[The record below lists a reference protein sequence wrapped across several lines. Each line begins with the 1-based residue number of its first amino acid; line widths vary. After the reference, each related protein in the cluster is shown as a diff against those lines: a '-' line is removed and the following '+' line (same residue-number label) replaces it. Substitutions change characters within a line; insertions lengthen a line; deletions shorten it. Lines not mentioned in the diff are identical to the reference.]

1 MKVGKLQLHQ
11 GMFPQAMK
19 NLRLVSVPKS
29 HAVLSVGRPLP
40 FDFYQLY
47 TSVQTHAL
55 IHTHAHKCLKKKI
68 IGVFANVYGMNMPTV
83 TGFKL
88 LKSNQPVHKTQKK

>member
-29 HAVLSVGRPLP
+29 HAALSVGRPLP
-40 FDFYQLY
+40 CDFYQLY

-55 IHTHAHKCLKKKI
+55 THTHGHKCL
-68 IGVFANVYGMNMPTV
+68 FANFYGMNIPTI

-88 LKSNQPVHKTQKK
+88 LMSNQPVHKTQKK

>member
-55 IHTHAHKCLKKKI
+55 IHTHAHKCLKKNHWR
-68 IGVFANVYGMNMPTV
+68 VCQCLWYEHAHCHWF
-83 TGFKL
+83 
-88 LKSNQPVHKTQKK
+88 

>member
-29 HAVLSVGRPLP
+29 QFFLPVGRPFP
-40 FDFYQLY
+40 CDFYQLY

-55 IHTHAHKCLKKKI
+55 IHTRICAQTHAHKC
-68 IGVFANVYGMNMPTV
+68 
-83 TGFKL
+83 
-88 LKSNQPVHKTQKK
+88 